1 MVAEKA
7 FKVRRTWT
15 RAGGA
20 KPLRRGQVITESDLA
35 TKVNG
40 KRVPCT
46 NLTALVR
53 SGYLEE
59 FVPDA
64 SSLEV

>member
-1 MVAEKA
+1 MAAEKA

-15 RAGGA
+15 RARGA
-20 KPLRRGQVITESDLA
+20 KLLRRGQVVTESDLA

-40 KRVPCT
+40 TRVPST